1 MTGPTVDLPSWTGA
15 AHARNLASTAMRVTY
30 KVHPHGNHHVGT
42 SGPVLLVTRSESLL
56 AGTLLHATVPRP
68 VHVVANAAM
77 SSALRQGMLTRAGVI
92 PVRSDVAIDAQRIA
106 RLAIEDDRAVALTG
120 STVHPAYLAAVTG
133 APIVPVVMLGA
144 EGRVPTDPPRPRSRI
159 DVYYFDPVTVSVT
172 GDPLAVG
179 TRSAISER
187 IRQVLDDAE
196 EQAARRSGRL
206 T

>member
-1 MTGPTVDLPSWTGA
+1 MIDTEIELPSWNGA
-15 AHARNLASTAMRVTY
+15 AHARNLASAAMRVTY

-42 SGPVLLVTRSESLL
+42 SGPAILVTRSESLL
-56 AGTLLHATVPRP
+56 AGTLIHATVPRP

-77 SSALRQGMLTRAGVI
+77 TSALRQGMLTRAGVI
-92 PVRSDVAIDAQRIA
+92 PVRSETAIEAQHIA
-106 RLAIEDDRAVALTG
+106 RLALEDERAIALTG
-120 STVHPAYLAAVTG
+120 SIVHPAYLAAVTG

-159 DVYYFDPVTVSVT
+159 DVYYFDPVTVTVS
-172 GDPLAVG
+172 GDPLATG
-179 TRSAISER
+179 TRAAASER

-206 T
+206 S